1 MLGCPALEQKKSGG
15 NPVCGSIPFGS
26 LVCAAF
32 ALASVAQA
40 QDYPAKPI
48 RVIASSAAGG
58 ISDIFMRTV
67 SEELSR
73 RWGQPIVIENRA
85 GGGMNIGGRACAEAP
100 PDGTTICIMSNEVVT
115 YNQYLYKNP
124 GFDAEKSIAP
134 VTNLFFL
141 TQALVVNSALKVNSL
156 AELAALSKA
165 KPGTL
170 SYSAPAAPLALFMDN
185 FNKENGADLVRVPF
199 KGGGDAVNGVAH
211 GRDADYFSGRW
222 KSDRLSAERND
233 DWPRAR
239 RRATFT
245 AIPRHP
251 DAAGNR
257 LSRPVDAVLFR
268 SLCADGHAAGFHR
281 KDRQRYPVDRER
293 GSLPRQKPDRTRARA
308 RVQYARGVRAVPQ
321 AGSDRG
327 PARRQR
333 RRPAA
338 TMRDNGSETA

>member
-1 MLGCPALEQKKSGG
+1 
-15 NPVCGSIPFGS
+15 VRGSIPFGS

-32 ALASVAQA
+32 ALASVARA

-115 YNQYLYKNP
+115 YNQYLYKYP

-156 AELAALSKA
+156 AELASLSKA

-199 KGGGDAVNGVAH
+199 KGGGDAVNGVLTGATPITFL
-211 GRDADYFSGRW
+211 GVGNLTAYLQSGMMTGLVLDGAQRSPLFPDIPMLRETGCRGPLTRSYFGLYAPMGMPPAFIAKIANEIRSVASEAAFRD
-222 KSDRLSAERND
+222 KNL
-233 DWPRAR
+233 
-239 RRATFT
+239 
-245 AIPRHP
+245 I
-251 DAAGNR
+251 
-257 LSRPVDAVLFR
+257 
-268 SLCADGHAAGFHR
+268 
-281 KDRQRYPVDRER
+281 
-293 GSLPRQKPDRTRARA
+293 
-308 RVQYARGVRAVPQ
+308 ARGLEPVFNTPEEFAQFLRQDRIEAQRVVKDAGLLPQ
-321 AGSDRG
+321 
-327 PARRQR
+327 
-333 RRPAA
+333 
-338 TMRDNGSETA
+338 

>member
-1 MLGCPALEQKKSGG
+1 MR
-15 NPVCGSIPFGS
+15 GSILFGS
-26 LVCAAF
+26 LVCAAV
-32 ALASVAQA
+32 ALASTAPA
-40 QDYPAKPI
+40 QDYPTKPI

-156 AELAALSKA
+156 SELAALSKA

-199 KGGGDAVNGVAH
+199 KGGGDAVNGVLTGATPITFL
-211 GRDADYFSGRW
+211 GVGNLTSYLQSGMMTGLVLDGAQRSPLFPDIPMLRETGYRGPLTRSYFGLYAPMGMPPAFIA
-222 KSDRLSAERND
+222 KIAND
-233 DWPRAR
+233 IRSVASE
-239 RRATFT
+239 
-245 AIPRHP
+245 
-251 DAAGNR
+251 AA
-257 LSRPVDAVLFR
+257 FR
-268 SLCADGHAAGFHR
+268 EKNLI
-281 KDRQRYPVDRER
+281 
-293 GSLPRQKPDRTRARA
+293 
-308 RVQYARGVRAVPQ
+308 ARGLEPVFNTPEEFAQFLRQDRIEAQRVVKDAGLLPQ
-321 AGSDRG
+321 
-327 PARRQR
+327 
-333 RRPAA
+333 
-338 TMRDNGSETA
+338 

>member
-1 MLGCPALEQKKSGG
+1 MR
-15 NPVCGSIPFGS
+15 GSIPFGS

-199 KGGGDAVNGVAH
+199 KGGGDAVNGVLTGATPVTFL
-211 GRDADYFSGRW
+211 GVGNLISYLQSGMMTGLVLDGAQRSPLFPDIPMLRETGYRGPLTRSYFGLLR
-222 KSDRLSAERND
+222 
-233 DWPRAR
+233 
-239 RRATFT
+239 
-245 AIPRHP
+245 
-251 DAAGNR
+251 
-257 LSRPVDAVLFR
+257 
-268 SLCADGHAAGFHR
+268 ADGHAAGFHR
-281 KDRQRYPVDRER
+281 EDRQRYSVGRER
-293 GSLPRQKPDRTRARA
+293 GRLPRQKPDRTRARA

-338 TMRDNGSETA
+338 TMRDNGSERA

>member
-1 MLGCPALEQKKSGG
+1 MH
-15 NPVCGSIPFGS
+15 GSILFGS
-26 LVCAAF
+26 LVCTAV
-32 ALASVAQA
+32 ALASTAPA

-124 GFDAEKSIAP
+124 GFDADKSIAP

-199 KGGGDAVNGVAH
+199 KGGGDAVNGVLTGATPITFL
-211 GRDADYFSGRW
+211 GVGNLTAYLQSGMMTGLVLDGAQRSPLFPDIPMLRETGYRSPLTRSYFGLYAPMGMPPAFIAKIANDIRSVASEAAFRD
-222 KSDRLSAERND
+222 KNL
-233 DWPRAR
+233 
-239 RRATFT
+239 
-245 AIPRHP
+245 I
-251 DAAGNR
+251 
-257 LSRPVDAVLFR
+257 
-268 SLCADGHAAGFHR
+268 
-281 KDRQRYPVDRER
+281 
-293 GSLPRQKPDRTRARA
+293 
-308 RVQYARGVRAVPQ
+308 ARGLEPVFNTPEEFAQFLRQDRIEAQRVVKDAGLLPQ
-321 AGSDRG
+321 
-327 PARRQR
+327 
-333 RRPAA
+333 
-338 TMRDNGSETA
+338 